1 GVAGNAGQGTY
12 SAANAFLAALAIT
25 RRAQGLPAVSI
36 AWGLWDT
43 ASGMTG
49 TLTDTDRARLAR
61 AGIAPMSVD
70 EGLAMFDAALT
81 SEDPLLVAARWDAA
95 GLRARAGNGDLPG
108 ILRGLVRVP
117 RRPAGNPQGSL
128 AARLAE
134 LGREEAL
141 RLVTDTVRDHVA
153 AVLAHGH
160 AEKVGLDRAFN
171 QLVFDHPTVRV
182 LAEHLFETLAP
193 APASPEDM
201 LRGALEHVG
210 AMLTSAKD
218 DSEVI
223 RGKLVAV
230 LKSGLAR
237 FGTEPE
243 KPDTVV
249 DKIDDAT

>member
-25 RRAQGLPAVSI
+25 RRAQGLPAVSL
-36 AWGLWDT
+36 AWALWAT

-95 GLRARAGNGDLPG
+95 GLRARAENGDLPG

-117 RRPAGNPQGSL
+117 RRASAGRPGGSL
-128 AARLAE
+128 AARLAD

-141 RLVTDTVRDHVA
+141 ALLIDTVRDHVA
-153 AVLAHGH
+153 AVLAHGDPDQ
-160 AEKVGLDRAFN
+160 VDVDQAFN
-171 QLVFDHPTVRV
+171 QLGF
-182 LAEHLFETLAP
+182 
-193 APASPEDM
+193 
-201 LRGALEHVG
+201 
-210 AMLTSAKD
+210 
-218 DSEVI
+218 
-223 RGKLVAV
+223 
-230 LKSGLAR
+230 
-237 FGTEPE
+237 
-243 KPDTVV
+243 
-249 DKIDDAT
+249 

>member
-1 GVAGNAGQGTY
+1 
-12 SAANAFLAALAIT
+12 
-25 RRAQGLPAVSI
+25 
-36 AWGLWDT
+36 
-43 ASGMTG
+43 
-49 TLTDTDRARLAR
+49 
-61 AGIAPMSVD
+61 VD

-153 AVLAHGH
+153 AVLAHGN

-171 QLVFDHPTVRV
+171 QLGFDSLTAVELRNRLNADTGLRLPATLVFDHPTVRV

-249 DKIDDAT
+249 DKIDDATDEEIFALIDNDL